1 MSMLRRIWRRG
12 LRNSPPHLPLPA
24 NYAKPYAMTK
34 AFLPAVI
41 LATTGLA
48 LTPLMA
54 VPQSNAAGAISRD
67 YMVSSIATLILEGDI
82 AATLIHDPRAKMIAT
97 GQPTDVDRLNIRRNG
112 RSLRISMTQS
122 GQTYQRKGPITLEL
136 RSADVEAITLNG
148 GASLTVDRLDQ
159 QRITIG
165 LFGSGALA
173 VGEVKADRLRV
184 NMVGNGAATIRKGQ
198 VGKAD
203 FILDGA
209 ARLDTGALS
218 INEINVTSSGPTFIT
233 VAANST
239 AEIRAYGAGNITIG
253 GRAPC
258 RIPYAPQANVDCAG
272 GVRQE

>member
-184 NMVGNGAATIRKGQ
+184 NMVGNGAATVRKGQ

-203 FILDGA
+203 FILDGM
-209 ARLDTGALS
+209 ARGAFGHGRIVHQRDQRDQLRPDLHHGCG
-218 INEINVTSSGPTFIT
+218 EQHGGDSGLWRGQHHHWRP
-233 VAANST
+233 
-239 AEIRAYGAGNITIG
+239 RAMPHPLCPAGQCG
-253 GRAPC
+253 LRGR
-258 RIPYAPQANVDCAG
+258 R
-272 GVRQE
+272 